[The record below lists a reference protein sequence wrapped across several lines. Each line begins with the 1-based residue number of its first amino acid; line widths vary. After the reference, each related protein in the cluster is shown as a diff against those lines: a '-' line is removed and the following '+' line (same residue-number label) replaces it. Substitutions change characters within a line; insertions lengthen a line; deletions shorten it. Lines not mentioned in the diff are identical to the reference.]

1 MAAKSELE
9 RGGSATLAFLLPSVM
24 VLKEK
29 ERREGAETRVR
40 AEEEQRSG
48 N

>member
-1 MAAKSELE
+1 MAAKRE
-9 RGGSATLAFLLPSVM
+9 RGSATLAFLLPSVM

-29 ERREGAETRVR
+29 ERGSGEARVR
-40 AEEEQRSG
+40 AEEEQRGG